1 MNKAKITTVLTTAI
15 ALGVLNTT
23 VVLANEVKEVVR
35 IEAKATVVSR
45 GQVINVKSGS
55 NLNIR
60 ESASTKAAIVGKISG
75 GQKFD
80 ILGKSGS
87 WYKIKYESVTGYVH
101 GDYVK
106 EIKDNG
112 TSTEST
118 NSGNS
123 NGTSA
128 SSNRG
133 QVINVK
139 QGSNLNIRKSS
150 STSSSVVG
158 KLPYNAKFDI
168 LSKSNGWYKIK
179 YKDITGYVHGDYVKE
194 ISSTSSNSGSN
205 SESGNSH
212 DSNTNDNVSSKGK
225 GQVVNVKVGSSLNI
239 RKSSSTSSSVVGKL
253 PHDAKFDILSK
264 TNGWYKIKYKDITGY
279 VHGDYVKEISS
290 TSSNSGSSN
299 NDSNNNNSGGSS
311 NNENTESSKKQ
322 YGRVINVKQGSNLR
336 VRSEANTS
344 SSVLGCVYPNDKV
357 EIKGKSGLWYKIVFK
372 NVYGYV
378 HSDYIEIIKGG
389 GVTPETSPDK
399 PDTNIPNVSK
409 KKFEEV
415 LSIMKEQLGS
425 PYVYG
430 GAGEIITQELL
441 DKLKVQY
448 PTQGDRGDYDLD
460 EKYLDGTYR
469 AFDCSGLMQW
479 SFGQAGV
486 KIGRNTKAQI
496 KDGVE
501 INIDDVQPGDL
512 IFYSDLNHVGMYIGN
527 DEWVESPRAGLNVR
541 ISKVPWSK
549 IGRARR
555 VI

>member
-87 WYKIKYESVTGYVH
+87 WYEIKYESVTGYVH

-150 STSSSVVG
+150 STSSNVVG
-158 KLPYNAKFDI
+158 KLPYNAKFGI

-179 YKDITGYVHGDYVKE
+179 YKDITGYVY
-194 ISSTSSNSGSN
+194 
-205 SESGNSH
+205 
-212 DSNTNDNVSSKGK
+212 
-225 GQVVNVKVGSSLNI
+225 
-239 RKSSSTSSSVVGKL
+239 
-253 PHDAKFDILSK
+253 
-264 TNGWYKIKYKDITGY
+264 
-279 VHGDYVKEISS
+279 GDYVKEISS

-372 NVYGYV
+372 NGYGYV
-378 HSDYIEIIKGG
+378 HNDYIEIIKGG
-389 GVTPETSPDK
+389 EVTPETSPDK

-415 LSIMKEQLGS
+415 LGIMNEQLGS